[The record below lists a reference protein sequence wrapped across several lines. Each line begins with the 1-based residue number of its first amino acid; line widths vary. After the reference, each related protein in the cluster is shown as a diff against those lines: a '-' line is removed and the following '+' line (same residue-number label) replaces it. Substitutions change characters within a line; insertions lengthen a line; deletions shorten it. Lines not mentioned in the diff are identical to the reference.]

1 MIIIRFQFLHALDLH
16 MSQHTFRVIRNASSK
31 RVLSTL
37 IFSAMATQAM
47 AQDSGDDL
55 QVLSKVVVSASGFE
69 QKIKDAPASVTVIGE
84 EELKSKPYSSLAD
97 ALRDVEGIDVG
108 SGFDKNGNISI
119 TLRGLPPN
127 YTVVMI
133 DGRRQSDIGNLGPN
147 NFGNSQFM
155 YMPPLSAIERIE
167 VVRGPMSTLYGADA
181 IGGVINIITRK
192 VPEKWGGSLDSSVTL
207 QQDSQYGD
215 DKKLDIYLGGP
226 LVTEHLGVS
235 LRGGIYERDPSN
247 PSYSNSLPLPPTD
260 AGGNPNDPF
269 WVDQGSFGDKKI
281 VAAKNWNFGT
291 TLNWLV
297 AKNHELSL
305 SYDVAKQ
312 RYDNTDGQTGTLDGP
327 ESLWRAS
334 SQLIDGVSTV
344 VVQPRVGYTRYQRVE
359 REQVSLS
366 HTGTYD
372 FGKWVT
378 TYTYNTSANLGRS
391 LPLTVAE
398 RMALQELWDDNCPQL
413 SDCRVNNST
422 FIVPEGLESVLTETF
437 LPRPLRTLE
446 ITSHTLDTRVDTS
459 IGDAH
464 ALSIGAQYY
473 DTEMEDGV
481 FGMFGD
487 GYRSGTVQ
495 PHRQTAIFVEDHWG
509 LTDELVATL
518 GLRYDHH
525 NEFGGNASP
534 RVYLTWQTND
544 QWTLK
549 GGVSTGYKTPSP
561 DELFPGIVGFGGQGV
576 SPSVGTPDLQPETS
590 RNYEFAV
597 YFDNLNNFNANATFF
612 YSDFKDKIARADGVR
627 NCYDINDVKYLSG
640 DCVDIGPGW
649 AALGYDSFRQDTNVD
664 EVVTS
669 GLELSTRYAFAPAWV
684 LRANYTFTDS
694 EQKSG
699 LQRGLPLV
707 NTPRDMLNG
716 TLEWQMME
724 RLSMSLVAEVRSKRY
739 RGATTSEEG
748 EHTLSYFKAYDL
760 YHLRARYKFN
770 DNLSFGAAI
779 NNLLDDDL
787 SSITYTLNDDQN
799 GYNRQPDYNTTE
811 KARSVWLSA
820 NMSF

>member
-1 MIIIRFQFLHALDLH
+1 MKYPLQATEFGSPKWLL
-16 MSQHTFRVIRNASSK
+16 T
-31 RVLSTL
+31 TL
-37 IFSAMATQAM
+37 ITAAMAAPVA
-47 AQDSGDDL
+47 AQEPTDDP
-55 QVLSKVVVSASGFE
+55 QVLTKVVVSATGFE
-69 QKIKDAPASVTVIGE
+69 QKIKDAPASVTVVGE
-84 EELKSKPYSSLAD
+84 EELKSKPYTSLAD

-119 TLRGLPPN
+119 TLRGLPAD

-133 DGRRQSDIGNLGPN
+133 DGRRQSDIGNIGPN

-192 VPEKWGGSLDSSVTL
+192 VPEKWGGSLDTSVTL

-215 DKKLDIYLGGP
+215 DKKLDVYLGGP
-226 LVTEHLGVS
+226 IVTDRLGVS
-235 LRGGIYERDPSN
+235 VRGGIYERDASN
-247 PSYSNSLPLPPTD
+247 PSYSHSLPLPPTD
-260 AGGNPNDPF
+260 ANGNPNDPF

-281 VAAKNWNFGT
+281 VAAKNWNFGS
-291 TLNWLV
+291 TLNWQV
-297 AKNHELSL
+297 AKNHDLSL

-312 RYDNTDGQTGTLDGP
+312 RYDNTDGQTGTLDGA

-334 SQLIDGVSTV
+334 NAGI
-344 VVQPRVGYTRYQRVE
+344 VQPRVGYTRYQRVE
-359 REQVSLS
+359 REQLSLS
-366 HTGTYD
+366 HNGTYD

-398 RMALQELWDDNCPQL
+398 RMALQEIWDENCPQL
-413 SDCRVNNST
+413 SDCRLSNSA
-422 FIVPEGLESVLTETF
+422 FILPEGLDSVLTETF
-437 LPRPLRTLE
+437 FPRPLRTLE

-459 IGDAH
+459 MGDAH

-487 GYRSGTVQ
+487 GYRAGTVQ
-495 PHRQTAIFVEDHWG
+495 PHRQTAIFAEDHWG
-509 LTDELVATL
+509 VTDELVATF

-525 NEFGGNASP
+525 NEFGGNVSP

-549 GGVSTGYKTPSP
+549 GGISTGYKTPTP
-561 DELFPGIVGFGGQGV
+561 DQLFEGIVGFGGQGV
-576 SPSVGTPDLQPETS
+576 SPFVGTPDLQPETS

-597 YFDNLNNFNANATFF
+597 YFDNLNNFSANATLF
-612 YSDFKDKIARADGVR
+612 YNDFDDKIARAEGVR

-649 AALGYDSFRQDTNVD
+649 AVLGYDSFRQDTNVD

-669 GLELSTRYAFAPAWV
+669 GLELSTRYVLAPSWV

-699 LQRGLPLV
+699 AERGLPLV
-707 NTPRDMLNG
+707 NTPRDMFNA
-716 TLEWQMME
+716 TLEWQTTE
-724 RLSMSLVAEVRSKRY
+724 DLLLSLVAEVRSKRY
-739 RGATTSEEG
+739 RGATTSADG
-748 EHTLSYFKAYDL
+748 EHTLDYFKAYEL
-760 YHLRARYKFN
+760 YHLRARYKVN
-770 DNLSFGAAI
+770 ENLSVGAAI

-787 SSITYTLNDDQN
+787 SSLTYTLNEDQN
-799 GYNRQPDYNTTE
+799 GYNRQADYNTTE
-811 KARSVWLSA
+811 KARSVWLSV
-820 NMSF
+820 NMTF